1 MQYVKADFFTRF
13 FIVEERNNMR
23 YLLNAEQMKSADSHT
38 IQDLGIPSR
47 TLMERAAGACVNYI
61 EEQNWP
67 AAYVCIVCGSGNNG
81 GDGFAIGRIL
91 REQGYPV
98 TAVFAGRMESRTEEC
113 IYQME
118 KFEQCGGVIL
128 TEWKDDDYTVI
139 IDALFGV
146 GLNREITGHYL
157 ELIRSMN
164 CASGKKLAVDIPSG
178 ISASDGRVFGEA
190 FRADATVTFQ
200 ERKLG
205 LVLYPGTLY
214 TGDLS
219 IADIGIDSEIVTGQ
233 LDTAYALEMH
243 DAAKLLPERPEYAHK
258 GTFGKLLL
266 IAGSSGMA
274 GAAFL
279 SAYAAYRTGAG
290 LVRIYTSEDNRCIL
304 QHLIPEAIITTYKE
318 YEEESLIAALDWAD
332 VVCMGSGLG
341 MSEVSVQIV
350 DTVLRKVEV
359 PCVIDADGINILASH
374 QEWKERLKNKNYVLT
389 PHLKE
394 LSRLTGLKVSE
405 IQEHRREILDQVTAS
420 LGVTLVQKDARTFV
434 GADGRQMC
442 VNLMGNAAMAKAGS
456 GDVLAG
462 VIAGLMAQGK
472 ESYDAAIL
480 GVYLHGLAG
489 DIARNELGC
498 YSVLARDL
506 ADKVG
511 SAIQM
516 TENWK
521 AEK

>member
-1 MQYVKADFFTRF
+1 MQYLLSAD
-13 FIVEERNNMR
+13 
-23 YLLNAEQMKSADSHT
+23 QMKYADRHT

-47 TLMERAAGACVNYI
+47 TLMERAAAACVHYI
-61 EEQNWP
+61 EEQEWP
-67 AAYVCIVCGSGNNG
+67 LTHICIVCGSGNNG

-91 REQGYPV
+91 KGKGHLV
-98 TAVFAGRMESRTEEC
+98 TIVFAGQMESRTVET

-118 KFEQCGGVIL
+118 QFERSCGRIL
-128 TEWKDDDYTVI
+128 TEWQNDDYSIV

-157 ELIRSMN
+157 EMIHHMN
-164 CASGKKLAVDIPSG
+164 EATGLKLAVDIASG

-205 LVLYPGTLY
+205 LVLYPGALY
-214 TGDLS
+214 TGDVS
-219 IADIGIDSEIVTGQ
+219 VADIGIDSGIVTGQ
-233 LDTAYALEMH
+233 PDTAYVLEMCE
-243 DAAKLLPERPEYAHK
+243 AAKLLPKRPEYAHK
-258 GTFGKLLL
+258 GKFGKLLL
-266 IAGSSGMA
+266 VAGSKGMA
-274 GAAFL
+274 GAAYL

-290 LVRIYTSEDNRCIL
+290 LVRIYTSEDNRSII
-304 QHLIPEAIITTYKE
+304 QQLIPEAIITTYRK
-318 YEEESLIAALDWAD
+318 YEEEGLIQVLDWAD

-341 MSEVSVQIV
+341 MSETSEQIV
-350 DTVLRKVEV
+350 DTVLRKVTV

-374 QEWKERLKNKNYVLT
+374 QEWKECLKNKKYVLT

-394 LSRLTGLKVSE
+394 LSRLTGLKVRE
-405 IQEHRREILDQVTAS
+405 IQEHRREVLDQVITS

-434 GADGRQMC
+434 GAYGRQMC
-442 VNLMGNAAMAKAGS
+442 VNLTGNAAMAKAGS

-462 VIAGLMAQGK
+462 MIAGFMAQGT
-472 ESYDAAIL
+472 ENYDAAIL

>member
-1 MQYVKADFFTRF
+1 MQ
-13 FIVEERNNMR
+13 
-23 YLLNAEQMKSADSHT
+23 YLLNAEQMKLADSHT

-47 TLMERAAGACVNYI
+47 TLMERAAAACVDYM
-61 EEQNWP
+61 EEQEWP
-67 AAYVCIVCGSGNNG
+67 LTHVCIVCGSGNNG
-81 GDGFAIGRIL
+81 GDGFAIGSIL
-91 REQGYPV
+91 KDKGHPV
-98 TAVFAGRMESRTEEC
+98 TVVFAGRIESRTAET

-118 KFEQCGGVIL
+118 QFQKCGGRII
-128 TEWKDDDYTVI
+128 TEWTDDAYTVV
-139 IDALFGV
+139 IDAIFGV

-157 ELIRSMN
+157 ELIQSMN
-164 CASGKKLAVDIPSG
+164 YVSGKKLAVDIPSG
-178 ISASDGRVFGEA
+178 ISASNGQILGEA
-190 FRADATVTFQ
+190 FKADATVTFQ
-200 ERKLG
+200 EQKLG
-205 LVLYPGTLY
+205 LVLYPGALY
-214 TGDLS
+214 AGDVQT
-219 IADIGIDSEIVTGQ
+219 ADIGIDSRIAAERS
-233 LDTAYALEMH
+233 DTAYALEMQ
-243 DAAKLLPERPEYAHK
+243 DAAKLLPGRPEYAHK

-290 LVRIYTSEDNRCIL
+290 LVRIYTSDDNRSIL
-304 QHLIPEAIITTYKE
+304 QQLIPEAIITTYKE
-318 YEEESLIAALDWAD
+318 YNEESLLSALDWAD

-341 MSEVSVQIV
+341 RSEVSEQIV
-350 DTVLRKVEV
+350 ETVLKNVSV
-359 PCVIDADGINILASH
+359 PCVIDADGINILAVH
-374 QEWKERLKNKNYVLT
+374 PECRKCLKDGDFVLT

-394 LSRLTGLKVSE
+394 LSRLTEIKVNE
-405 IQEHRREILDQVTAS
+405 IQKHRREVLEQLTSD
-420 LGVTLVQKDARTFV
+420 LGITLVQKDARTFV

-442 VNLMGNAAMAKAGS
+442 VNLTGNAAMAKAGS

-472 ESYDAAIL
+472 ECFDASIL

-521 AEK
+521 AEN

>member
-1 MQYVKADFFTRF
+1 MQ
-13 FIVEERNNMR
+13 

-47 TLMERAAGACVNYI
+47 TLMERAAATCVTYI
-61 EEQNWP
+61 EEQGWTLTH
-67 AAYVCIVCGSGNNG
+67 VCIVCGSGNNG

-91 REQGYPV
+91 KEKGHQATV
-98 TAVFAGRMESRTEEC
+98 VFAGRMTSRTEEC

-128 TEWKDDDYTVI
+128 TEWKDNDYTVV

-157 ELIRSMN
+157 ELIRNMN
-164 CASGKKLAVDIPSG
+164 RASGKKLAVDIPSG
-178 ISASDGRVFGEA
+178 IFGSDGRVFGET

-200 ERKLG
+200 EQKLG
-205 LVLYPGTLY
+205 LVLYPGALY
-214 TGDLS
+214 TGD
-219 IADIGIDSEIVTGQ
+219 IQTADIGIDSRIVTERT
-233 LDTAYALEMH
+233 DTAYALEMQ
-243 DAAKLLPERPEYAHK
+243 DAVNLLPDRPEYAHK

-290 LVRIYTSEDNRCIL
+290 LVRIYTSEDNRGIL
-304 QHLIPEAIITTYKE
+304 QQLIPEAIITAYKE
-318 YEEESLIAALDWAD
+318 YEEESLISTLDWAD

-341 MSEVSVQIV
+341 RSEVSEQIV
-350 DTVLRKVEV
+350 ETVIKKVSV
-359 PCVIDADGINILASH
+359 PCVLDADGINILAAHS
-374 QEWKERLKNKNYVLT
+374 EWQKYLKDGDFVLT

-394 LSRLTGLKVSE
+394 LSRLTGIKVSE
-405 IQEHRREILDQVTAS
+405 IQEHRREVLEQVTS
-420 LGVTLVQKDARTFV
+420 DLGITLVQKDARTFV

-442 VNLMGNAAMAKAGS
+442 VNLTGNAAMAKAGS

-462 VIAGLMAQGK
+462 IIAGLMAQGK
-472 ESYDAAIL
+472 ECFDASIL

-506 ADKVG
+506 ADNVG

-521 AEK
+521 AENE